1 LRENCTSRLSER
13 AEAGRTLHLSRLY
26 SWEADEQSGP
36 DRSGAGG
43 AKGNASQQSTRRT
56 QSRVSVSHAL
66 ERIRQAVTKNALP
79 SHTQGGSR
87 MPELGSY
94 GSVRGA
100 LSNERPYR
108 DLRNVV
114 ANYPFESSRGF
125 PGSEPNSGHGDHS
138 RLSCSAGDKQLGAGF
153 CRDLQQAFYTDVGH
167 HAASPRRH
175 ELAAISFD
183 QKMIRGKASNTIC
196 SVCAGLSAQRERVW

>member
-1 LRENCTSRLSER
+1 MMHGREKSDSAIVAGKPTNKAVSTAAEPVERR
-13 AEAGRTLHLSRLY
+13 AE
-26 SWEADEQSGP
+26 
-36 DRSGAGG
+36 

-56 QSRVSVSHAL
+56 QSRVSVSQAL
-66 ERIRQAVTKNALP
+66 ERIRQALTKNALP

-87 MPELGSY
+87 MPELGPY

-125 PGSEPNSGHGDHS
+125 PGSEPNCGQGDHS

-153 CRDLQQAFYTDVGH
+153 CRDLQQRSARTLAIIRRRREGTNW
-167 HAASPRRH
+167 PRS
-175 ELAAISFD
+175 LSF
-183 QKMIRGKASNTIC
+183 R
-196 SVCAGLSAQRERVW
+196 R

>member
-1 LRENCTSRLSER
+1 MMHGREKSDSAIVAGKPTNKAVLTAAEPVER
-13 AEAGRTLHLSRLY
+13 RA
-26 SWEADEQSGP
+26 
-36 DRSGAGG
+36 G

-66 ERIRQAVTKNALP
+66 ERIRQNRNEKNALP

-87 MPELGSY
+87 MPELGPY

-114 ANYPFESSRGF
+114 ANYPFENSRRFAGNQ
-125 PGSEPNSGHGDHS
+125 SNSGQGDHS
-138 RLSCSAGDKQLGAGF
+138 RLSCNAGDTQLGP
-153 CRDLQQAFYTDVGH
+153 
-167 HAASPRRH
+167 AASIPRSRAH
-175 ELAAISFD
+175 VGPN
-183 QKMIRGKASNTIC
+183 MIRWRQNQQHHW
-196 SVCAGLSAQRERVW
+196 SVCAGLSAQTERVW